1 MLGIVAYQLFIFSEQ
16 RIEYIYGF
24 SIKYL
29 AFHRFLTILYNVTVL
44 LVIISKVAVRLK
56 SWNSISEV
64 FYRKGY
70 LYFMLKNIF

>member
-29 AFHRFLTILYNVTVL
+29 AFHRFLTILYNVTVV

-56 SWNSISEV
+56 
-64 FYRKGY
+64 R
-70 LYFMLKNIF
+70 